1 MRRLTQKDRGNTIS
15 DGNDND
21 DSQNDQH
28 AANLDIGVRKS
39 CQERQKPNTSPRGC
53 IVASNFWKQMLAL
66 HVLMLRCEN
75 DLLQDHGRLS
85 SRLSATWW
93 PIEKPGETQL
103 QLRFDKCFWSSPLEK
118 KRPAACWLIFLLLAH
133 LLPAISSFASWNSWA
148 KGNGILCTSRTVGRA
163 YPTAILLLQRQL
175 ICHWAAWA
183 MFFCANFKISIAIC
197 QALAPW
203 LPHGRAHV
211 HNTKKLP
218 SYCRKHWEE
227 YWR

>member
-1 MRRLTQKDRGNTIS
+1 MLTWKWSSEDGVITEKYFEDTMRRLTQKDRGNTIS

-53 IVASNFWKQMLAL
+53 IVASNFGKQMLAL

-118 KRPAACWLIFLLLAH
+118 KTSCCLLIDFSAFSAPPSSNFLL
-133 LLPAISSFASWNSWA
+133 
-148 KGNGILCTSRTVGRA
+148 R
-163 YPTAILLLQRQL
+163 
-175 ICHWAAWA
+175 
-183 MFFCANFKISIAIC
+183 
-197 QALAPW
+197 
-203 LPHGRAHV
+203 
-211 HNTKKLP
+211 KL
-218 SYCRKHWEE
+218 K
-227 YWR
+227 

>member
-85 SRLSATWW
+85 SRLSA
-93 PIEKPGETQL
+93 
-103 QLRFDKCFWSSPLEK
+103 
-118 KRPAACWLIFLLLAH
+118 A
-133 LLPAISSFASWNSWA
+133 
-148 KGNGILCTSRTVGRA
+148 
-163 YPTAILLLQRQL
+163 
-175 ICHWAAWA
+175 
-183 MFFCANFKISIAIC
+183 
-197 QALAPW
+197 
-203 LPHGRAHV
+203 
-211 HNTKKLP
+211 
-218 SYCRKHWEE
+218 
-227 YWR
+227 